1 MKESKDFIR
10 DFYHAKKSKNYF
22 NMGIT
27 VIEVEKRSAKIT
39 LFHLDK
45 KMVKHAS
52 ILMKLSVEFYYNGM
66 NVTATL
72 LPSEEEQLFIGS
84 CDCTES
90 DWDSMTDEERGNLL
104 CEGVVGYMDKSL
116 VETDRV

>member
-1 MKESKDFIR
+1 MKRKHNGKAVESLEIP
-10 DFYHAKKSKNYF
+10 SVNNY
-22 NMGIT
+22 T
-27 VIEVEKRSAKIT
+27 IERVSREINRKGTRNRYTSRLGSDT
-39 LFHLDK
+39 QSPNFTY
-45 KMVKHAS
+45 S
-52 ILMKLSVEFYYNGM
+52 SSYYNGM

-116 VETDRV
+116 VATDRV